1 MGTDGT
7 RRTGTVWPR
16 KVGSTRRGARRLIG
30 LAAVAALLVGPLAA
44 CSESGPGSASGGSGG
59 SKLGKTE
66 TFKLGV
72 SLALNNTDFWTSY
85 IGYQK
90 QYAKQY
96 HAKLI
101 GPLVNNND
109 SGKQISDIR
118 TLISEGAQALIVNPV
133 DSAAIKP
140 ALDYAKS
147 KGIPVV
153 SVDVAPTAGDTY
165 MIVRADNE
173 LYGTESCEYIGKH
186 ATSGTVAELQ
196 GDLSSLN
203 GRDRSTAFE
212 KCMASKFPKLKVA
225 KYPTK
230 WDASTATTAAAT
242 AMSSHKDLV
251 GIYTQWSGPVPG
263 IIQAE
268 KSAGKYKPVG
278 KPGHII
284 MVSNDGVPFEMKDIR
299 DGVLDATVS
308 QPATLYA
315 KYAVSYS
322 RDALMGKK
330 YAKGQQAA
338 SGAGPLVTVGSNLED
353 PIKAPLVTSQNVDDP
368 SLWGNQAATK

>member
-1 MGTDGT
+1 MGTD
-7 RRTGTVWPR
+7 RAVR
-16 KVGSTRRGARRLIG
+16 RRLIG
-30 LAAVAALLVGPLAA
+30 LAAVAALVMGPVAA
-44 CSESGPGSASGGSGG
+44 CSESGPGSPSGGSGT
-59 SKLGKTE
+59 KLGKTE

-90 QYAKQY
+90 QYAKQQ

-109 SGKQISDIR
+109 SGKQITDIH

-147 KGIPVV
+147 KGVPVI
-153 SVDVAPTAGDTY
+153 SVDVAPSAGDTY

-173 LYGTESCEYIGKH
+173 LYGRESCDYIGQH
-186 ATSGTVAELQ
+186 AKSGTVAELQ

-212 KCMASKFPKLKVA
+212 KCMASKYPKLKVA

-242 AMSSHKDLV
+242 AMSAHKDLV

-268 KSAGKYKPVG
+268 KSAGKYRPVG
-278 KPGHII
+278 KPGHIV
-284 MVSNDGVPFEMKDIR
+284 MVSNDGVPFEMKDVR
-299 DGVLDATVS
+299 EGVLDATVS

-330 YAKGQQAA
+330 YAKGQPAA
-338 SGAGPLVTVGSNLED
+338 SGAGPLVTVGPNLED
-353 PIKAPLVTSQNVDDP
+353 PIKAPLVTKDNVDDP
-368 SLWGNQAATK
+368 SLWGNQAAKK